1 MDPQLWPEG
10 SYELGSVSP
19 SILSSFLLSGCFL
32 EIDILVFFL
41 KLSMVVGPCGV
52 MHERAGIF
60 EKNIFV
66 PKMGKMDQKWARIT
80 VFLNLLEILDIVF
93 FEICSIRKVCKFA
106 VFLHKSHILEKSG
119 F

>member
-1 MDPQLWPEG
+1 
-10 SYELGSVSP
+10 
-19 SILSSFLLSGCFL
+19 
-32 EIDILVFFL
+32 
-41 KLSMVVGPCGV
+41 MVVGPCGV

-93 FEICSIRKVCKFA
+93 CEICSIRKVCNIC
-106 VFLHKSHILEKSG
+106 SILAQIPYFGKIWLLRYGLKRSRPI
-119 F
+119 